1 MTLACCSLRSAPRT
15 TPGTAIGQLTWDV
28 LPGEFDRSPLNVGQ
42 ATLTGGDEG
51 PAEEVPGPLHIAGPA
66 AGEEH
71 PAPLQLGAGQPDR
84 GGDALVGGGSSR
96 EAALRLLE
104 IPERRGQQTQVV
116 GDVAQ

>member
-1 MTLACCSLRSAPRT
+1 MTPRT

-28 LPGEFDRSPLNVGQ
+28 LPGEFDRLPLNVGQ

-66 AGEEH
+66 AGKEH

-84 GGDALVGGGSSR
+84 GGDALGGGGR
-96 EAALRLLE
+96 GPETAPRLLE
-104 IPERRGQQTQVV
+104 IPESPGPKTP
-116 GDVAQ
+116 GL